1 MTNRSIGIVVAI
13 GAALGLLWWSA
24 FTVGE
29 TQLAIRLRLGQITR
43 ADYQPGLHFMVPFWV
58 DAVEKYPKMVLTES
72 YSGEQFLTNENK
84 QLDVSFYIK
93 WRIADVTRYRLSTG
107 GLRDTARAR
116 LGDIVRDGIKR
127 AAQRRSLEQFVAA
140 ERSELMGD
148 MLSSAARSVDQLGIQ
163 IIDVRMQRVEL
174 PEAVVGSVYERMR
187 QDYRALAAQYRA
199 EGDEIG
205 QRTRAEA
212 DRDRTEILAEA
223 MRQAQQLRG
232 EGDALATDIYAK
244 AYTRNPEF
252 YSFYRSLEA
261 YRNSL
266 GRDSDVLVLSPDSEF
281 FKYLN
286 HPAGK

>member
-1 MTNRSIGIVVAI
+1 MTNRGIGILVAI
-13 GAALGLLWWSA
+13 GAVLWLAWQSV
-24 FTVGE
+24 FTVSE
-29 TQLAIRLRLGQITR
+29 TQLALRLRLGQIAR
-43 ADYQPGLHFMVPFWV
+43 ADYQPGLHFMMPLWI
-58 DAVEKYPKMVLTES
+58 DTVEKYPKMVLTES
-72 YSGEQFLTNENK
+72 YNGEQFLTNENK

-93 WRIADVTRYRLSTG
+93 WRIDDVTRYRLATG
-107 GLRDTARAR
+107 GLRDIARAR

-148 MLSSAARSVDQLGIQ
+148 MLASAAKSVEQLGIQ

-174 PEAVVGSVYERMR
+174 PEVVIASVYERMR

-212 DRDRTEILAEA
+212 DRDRTEILADA
-223 MRQAQQLRG
+223 TRQAQQLRG
-232 EGDALATDIYAK
+232 EGDAQATDIYAK

-252 YSFYRSLEA
+252 FSFYRSLEA
-261 YRNSL
+261 YRHSL
-266 GRDSDVLVLSPDSEF
+266 GKDSDVLVLSPDSEF

-286 HPAGK
+286 RPAGK